1 MTRMESIRKQYVGT
15 ATSNSQTGGGG
26 GRPYQPRPRH
36 RFWLWFWLIVL
47 AAITIGFLTNKKL
60 ILEKVHEWSGGEKE
74 AAPMGMALGAHQ
86 GATQDAHQ
94 GATQD
99 AHQGAHLGE
108 VVTVAAKD
116 PVVAQY
122 FQPSEAE
129 LAQLFEYVR
138 SAANV
143 KENLQYASI
152 MKDVRFFYLADNDTV
167 NAYAA
172 FPIAETAALA
182 HPLQKVVKNYK
193 ITTRENYMKESALLD
208 NLLQDLAPFTDQL
221 RALGL
226 LAIYEGLRNAN
237 DKVRHILT
245 SRNDERSELV
255 LGELKAARAEADQAY
270 AAVVF
275 FTNAY
280 LAMNLDSQSALAL
293 VKHISEDLDYFR
305 QHAMS
310 KPNSNRDSQ
319 PEGETAPQDGEEAAN
334 A

>member
-1 MTRMESIRKQYVGT
+1 MIKLPLQIDTISVSRAANAAHFEYMSTILRRLDETPLDNRTWHEAADEFRRAFEREDKAFKQYRASDHTT
-15 ATSNSQTGGGG
+15 AL
-26 GRPYQPRPRH
+26 R
-36 RFWLWFWLIVL
+36 
-47 AAITIGFLTNKKL
+47 
-60 ILEKVHEWSGGEKE
+60 E
-74 AAPMGMALGAHQ
+74 ADEERDRL
-86 GATQDAHQ
+86 
-94 GATQD
+94 
-99 AHQGAHLGE
+99 
-108 VVTVAAKD
+108 
-116 PVVAQY
+116 
-122 FQPSEAE
+122 
-129 LAQLFEYVR
+129 
-138 SAANV
+138 
-143 KENLQYASI
+143 YASL
-152 MKDVRFFYLADNDTV
+152 RDTV

-293 VKHISEDLDYFR
+293 IKHISEDLDYFR

-334 A
+334 V